1 MLFCTTSKGGTR
13 LKKKLEIK
21 KVTLRNLDS
30 DELAQ
35 VAGGTACGTS
45 TPYCSTTADTG
56 CGLTLVSKTTCVGS
70 C

>member
-1 MLFCTTSKGGTR
+1 M
-13 LKKKLEIK
+13 KKKLEIK

-30 DELAQ
+30 DELAK
-35 VAGGTACGTS
+35 VAGGGCGTS
-45 TPYCSTTADTG
+45 TQFCSTTADSG